1 MISTVDIERPSA
13 VPPAPPVTIFRHG
26 ISVVLPAHNEEAVIE
41 HTLRRCLE
49 TLDRVA
55 IDYEVIIVDD
65 GSIDATGSIADAMA
79 ATDPHL
85 RVVHNH
91 PNRGYGGALKAGFEV
106 ASKDYT
112 FFMDSDGQFDIAEIT
127 RLLPLVDRGYRAA
140 LGYRSPRQDPFMRLA
155 NAWGWKLLISG
166 LFKLHVRDI
175 DCAFKLYDSSVLRAM
190 EVVAEG
196 ATINAEMLIKLER
209 MGVRYAEVRVT
220 HYPRRQGSAS
230 GASVKVI
237 LRAFRELLRLR
248 ERLNQWSATAPLPRA
263 VIGAPMPADELAV
276 GVS

>member
-1 MISTVDIERPSA
+1 MITTVERPRTT
-13 VPPAPPVTIFRHG
+13 PPTASFDHG
-26 ISVVLPAHNEEAVIE
+26 ISVVLPAHNEEAVIAD
-41 HTLRRCLE
+41 TVRRCLE
-49 TLDRVA
+49 TLDRVTA
-55 IDYEVIIVDD
+55 DYEVILVDD
-65 GSIDATGSIADAMA
+65 GSIDRTGSIADAIA
-79 ATDPHL
+79 ATDSHL
-85 RVVHNH
+85 KVVHNR

-112 FFMDSDGQFDIAEIT
+112 FFMDSDGQFDIMEIN
-127 RLLPLVDRGYRAA
+127 RLLPLVDRGFRAA
-140 LGYRSPRQDPFMRLA
+140 LGYRSPRQDPFLRLA

-166 LFKLHVRDI
+166 LFGLRVRDI

-190 EVVAEG
+190 DVVAEG

-209 MGVRYAEVRVT
+209 MGIRYAEVRVT
-220 HYPRRQGSAS
+220 HYPRRHGSAS

-248 ERLNQWSATAPLPRA
+248 GRLQTWSGTAPLPRT
-263 VIGAPMPADELAV
+263 VIDVPTPAEELVV